1 MLVVENYSK
10 CVDTKSWKL
19 RPGRVITKILP
30 VVEKHE
36 IDSKAVDEIVEK
48 CYNEMNTAFVELQ
61 SKIEWG
67 FKLFSMYLNSG
78 CTIMII

>member
-36 IDSKAVDEIVEK
+36 IDSKTVDEIVEK
-48 CYNEMNTAFVELQ
+48 CYNEMNTSFVELQ
-61 SKIEWG
+61 SKIE
-67 FKLFSMYLNSG
+67 
-78 CTIMII
+78 